1 MASPLSHP
9 LGLPNEVKRLHLGSI
24 NYYENELYISILYIC
39 IAVKVKLFSLH

>member
-24 NYYENELYISILYIC
+24 NYYENELYIC